1 MAAIQVVMNYL
12 GTPVTKEYI
21 NHLLDGKD
29 HSGEFEYRMILHVL
43 ELPPEHM
50 PMVVL
55 ERYVEISSKE
65 SYTAIFPHTDKLFER
80 FLVPFKA
87 AKRAYCLG
95 EFLACI
101 ELSAHLG
108 EMLALLLWQITPISL
123 NGKTVGAKMEK
134 AIWGSEFEK
143 MGQEKRIDLLKVL
156 SAISG
161 DEEQLLDFLRS
172 TRRKY
177 FHFWDTT
184 TERIKDDALECFL
197 KLASLVQMV
206 LRIEYDNGTVKLNP
220 LLEAYLATHKT
231 ASQLGNPQ

>member
-1 MAAIQVVMNYL
+1 MATIQVVLNYL
-12 GTPVTKEYI
+12 GTPVAKEYVDQ
-21 NHLLDGKD
+21 LLDGMD
-29 HSGEFEYRMILHVL
+29 HSAEFEYRMIRHVL
-43 ELPPEHM
+43 ELPPEHL
-50 PMVVL
+50 PKDVL

-87 AKRAYCLG
+87 AKRTYCLG
-95 EFLACI
+95 EYLACI

-123 NGKTVGAKMEK
+123 NGKAVDAQMEK

-156 SAISG
+156 GAISG

-177 FHFWDTT
+177 FHFWHAS
-184 TERIKDDALECFL
+184 TEHIKDDSLECFL
-197 KLASLVQMV
+197 RLASLVQMV
-206 LRIEYDNGTVKLNP
+206 LRIEYENGALKLNP
-220 LLEAYLATHKT
+220 LLDAYLATHKT
-231 ASQLGNPQ
+231 AP

>member
-1 MAAIQVVMNYL
+1 MAAIHVVLNYL
-12 GTPVTKEYI
+12 GTPVATEYI
-21 NHLLDGKD
+21 DRLLDGQD
-29 HSGEFEYRMILHVL
+29 HSGDFEYRMIRHVL
-43 ELPPEHM
+43 ELPPEQM
-50 PMVVL
+50 PREVL

-87 AKRAYCLG
+87 AKRTYCLG

-123 NGKTVGAKMEK
+123 NGKTVDAQMEK
-134 AIWGSEFEK
+134 SIWGSEFEK

-156 SAISG
+156 GAISG
-161 DEEQLLDFLRS
+161 NEEQLLDFLRS

-177 FHFWDTT
+177 FHFWNTS

-197 KLASLVQMV
+197 KLASLVQLV
-206 LRIEYDNGTVKLNP
+206 LRIEYDNGAVKLNP
-220 LLEAYLATHKT
+220 LLDAYLATHKT
-231 ASQLGNPQ
+231 AP